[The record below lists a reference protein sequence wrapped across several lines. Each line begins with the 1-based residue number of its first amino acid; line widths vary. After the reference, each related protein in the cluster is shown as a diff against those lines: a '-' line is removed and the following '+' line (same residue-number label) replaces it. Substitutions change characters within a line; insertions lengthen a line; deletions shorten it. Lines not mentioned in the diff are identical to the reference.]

1 MKVRVK
7 MFANL
12 QEISGTSEVFLDAE
26 TVLSALDQ
34 LVRMFEG
41 LKPEIFEDYERKQL
55 MARIKIM
62 VNGTSIDYIDGLKT
76 VLREG
81 DRVAVFPIL
90 AGG

>member
-26 TVLSALDQ
+26 TVLSVLDQ

-41 LKPEIFEDYERKQL
+41 LMPEIFEDYERKWL
-55 MARIKIM
+55 MPRIKIM
-62 VNGTSIDYIDGLKT
+62 VNGTSIDYLGGLKT
-76 VLREG
+76 VLHED

>member
-12 QEISGTSEVFLDAE
+12 QEISGTGEVLLEAG
-26 TVLSALDQ
+26 TVLSALEQ
-34 LVRMFEG
+34 LVDMFAG
-41 LKPEIFEDYERKQL
+41 LIDEIFEDFDKRELK
-55 MARIKIM
+55 ARIKIM
-62 VNGTSIDYIDGLKT
+62 VNGRNIDYLDGLRT
-76 VLREG
+76 ALGEG